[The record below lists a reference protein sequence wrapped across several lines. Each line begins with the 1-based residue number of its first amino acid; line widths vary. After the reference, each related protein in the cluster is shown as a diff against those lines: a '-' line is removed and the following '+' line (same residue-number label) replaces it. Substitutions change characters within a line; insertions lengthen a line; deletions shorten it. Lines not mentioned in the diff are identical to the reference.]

1 MAASV
6 LEFMKNQDPS
16 ASGGSRDNGKETYV
30 AEMRALRKKAGNALL
45 LCPRLMHAMNLV
57 NGRIML
63 LIAKVAWTEQ
73 SMWSQLKTTPEQD
86 RDMLVRYATGMG
98 EKVLK
103 QMWRH
108 AVFDSKELHRLGWQ
122 VVANTPVTDL
132 TSASGEVPIL
142 SPTIPER
149 LMSFLCHFSEA
160 RWWSYAWMCF
170 ALPDGFAAVLAE
182 GPQAVDHWELWRTL

>member
-1 MAASV
+1 MGKNKERIAEVAASV

-16 ASGGSRDNGKETYV
+16 ASGGSTDNGKEAYL

-86 RDMLVRYATGMG
+86 RDMRVT
-98 EKVLK
+98 
-103 QMWRH
+103 
-108 AVFDSKELHRLGWQ
+108 S
-122 VVANTPVTDL
+122 VVCAGK
-132 TSASGEVPIL
+132 SI
-142 SPTIPER
+142 
-149 LMSFLCHFSEA
+149 
-160 RWWSYAWMCF
+160 
-170 ALPDGFAAVLAE
+170 
-182 GPQAVDHWELWRTL
+182 

>member
-1 MAASV
+1 MGHTKERIAEVAASV
-6 LEFMKNQDPS
+6 LQFMENQDPS
-16 ASGGSRDNGKETYV
+16 ASGGSTDKGKEAYL

-132 TSASGEVPIL
+132 TSASGEVPSL
-142 SPTIPER
+142 NPTIPER
-149 LMSFLCHFSEA
+149 LMSFLYQQGVTFRGVC
-160 RWWSYAWMCF
+160 
-170 ALPDGFAAVLAE
+170 
-182 GPQAVDHWELWRTL
+182 